1 MINLKVERQLL
12 SVTLSNE
19 IFDLDEIIKRRTKG
33 ENIEPWV
40 TDLIKR
46 RDELITIKNGVD
58 KSVHKHVTIQ
68 VEDTIVF

>member
-1 MINLKVERQLL
+1 MINLKVEKQLL

-19 IFDLDEIIKRRTKG
+19 IIDLDEIIKRRTKG

-40 TDLIKR
+40 ADLIKR

>member
-1 MINLKVERQLL
+1 MINLKVEKQLL

-19 IFDLDEIIKRRTKG
+19 IFDLDEIIKKRTKG

-40 TDLIKR
+40 ADLIKR